1 MRRIPVLLTVWF
13 ACALGSRAAD
23 AQNWVDTIFP
33 ERAFDFGTVARGS
46 KIHHTFRLINRTSQ
60 EIHIADWRTKC
71 GCTEV
76 KVGAR
81 MIPPGTQTSIEA
93 VIDTTK
99 FLGYKASGLTL
110 ILDRPSYVEVDLNLS
125 CYIRGD
131 IVVTPGQADFGP
143 VQRSSIPPVTM
154 TLSYAGGIPNWGVT
168 KMQTQ
173 SSFVTAKLKE
183 LGRAFDGQM
192 QYSLTVSLKPTVPNG
207 YFKDEITLVTN
218 DSASPTIPISVTA
231 NVQTAVVLSPSII
244 NLGHVKP
251 GAVIKKKVIV
261 RSAQPFK
268 LTTLKPSKDDL
279 SATPDPEGARPVH
292 TVDITFT
299 APKESGPYNA
309 VFEIETDI
317 KDEPAAKLSTFA
329 TITP

>member
-1 MRRIPVLLTVWF
+1 MRRVPLLLTVW
-13 ACALGSRAAD
+13 ACLASHSAF
-23 AQNWVDTIFP
+23 AQNWVDTLFP

-76 KVGAR
+76 RVGAR
-81 MIPPGTQTSIEA
+81 AIPPGTQTSIEA

-110 ILDRPSYVEVDLNLS
+110 ILDRPSFAEIDLNLS

-131 IVVTPGQADFGP
+131 IVLNPGQADFGA
-143 VQRSSIPPVTM
+143 VQRSANP
-154 TLSYAGGIPNWGVT
+154 TLTLNLAYGGGVPNWGIT
-168 KMQTQ
+168 RMQTQ
-173 SSFVTAKLKE
+173 SAHVTAKLQE
-183 LGRAFDGQM
+183 LGRSSDGQM
-192 QYSLTVSLKPTVPNG
+192 QYALTVNLKPTVSNG
-207 YFKDEITLVTN
+207 YFKDEITLLTN
-218 DSASPTIPISVTA
+218 DSSSPSIPISVTA

-251 GAVIKKKVIV
+251 GEVVKKKVLV
-261 RSAQPFK
+261 RSSQPFK
-268 LTTLKPSKDDL
+268 LLALKSTKDEL
-279 SATPDPEGARPVH
+279 SGTPDPEGARPIH
-292 TVDITFT
+292 TVDITFK
-299 APKESGPYNA
+299 APTQTGPYNA
-309 VFEIETDI
+309 VFEIETDL
-317 KDEPAAKLSTFA
+317 KDEPPAKLSTFA